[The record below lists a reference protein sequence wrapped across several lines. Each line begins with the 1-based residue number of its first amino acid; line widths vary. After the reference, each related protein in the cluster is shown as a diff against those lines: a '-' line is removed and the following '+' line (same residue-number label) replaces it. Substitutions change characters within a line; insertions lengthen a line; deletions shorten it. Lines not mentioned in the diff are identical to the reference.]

1 MKVLG
6 NESNRARLELI
17 LSKEI
22 IPKMEL
28 LVGPLT
34 QECIDYIISNSRLK
48 QVSKDQYIEESGSFE
63 DGHLHY
69 LYNGIAHSFYYH
81 DQTDKVFVTR
91 LWKKDDILFDVNSFV
106 NRQDRKEDIQMLE
119 DGELISIRYYHLKS
133 ILNTS
138 PQLLALATHLQ
149 IEREIYNK
157 FYQHLLKSTVEE
169 RLVLFLK
176 HNPTIINRINKD
188 FIAQHLNVSRSRLS
202 TAYALYKQN
211 RDNLTA

>member
-1 MKVLG
+1 MKVFG
-6 NESNRARLELI
+6 NESNRIRLDMI
-17 LSKEI
+17 LRKEI

-28 LVGPLT
+28 LIGPLT
-34 QECIDYIISNSRLK
+34 QECIAYIVANSKLK
-48 QVSKDQYIEESGSFE
+48 HISKDQYIEESGSYE

-69 LYNGIAHSFYYH
+69 LYSGIAHSFYY
-81 DQTDKVFVTR
+81 DQETDRNFVTR

-106 NRQDRKEDIQMLE
+106 NYDDRKEEIQMLE
-119 DGELISIRYYHLKS
+119 DGEILSIGHYHLKS
-133 ILNTS
+133 LLKYS
-138 PQLLALATHLQ
+138 PQLIALSTHLQ
-149 IEREIYNK
+149 IERETYNK

-176 HNPTIINRINKD
+176 HHPTIINRINKD

-211 RDNLTA
+211 RDN